1 MIPPA
6 ETLSTIP
13 KGLRDPLILCF
24 NEVARNFA
32 EHRWEP
38 AELNAG
44 KFCEVVYTILE
55 GAVSGTFASKASKPA
70 KMVDACRALEGK
82 PANAARP
89 GDRSLRILIPRILPA
104 LYEIRNNRGVG
115 HVGGD
120 VDPNFQDAV
129 AVYQMTSW
137 IMAELVRIFHQVSL
151 EEAQRTVDGLVER
164 KHPVI
169 WHQGGIRRVLDPS
182 LLKSDQALFLL
193 YSAGGWIDDGELAG
207 WVEYQNLTEFRN
219 KVLRPFHKKRL
230 IEYDGNLH
238 RVHLTPRG
246 SEDVE
251 QRLLPK
257 YSI

>member
-6 ETLSTIP
+6 QALSTLP
-13 KGLRDPLILCF
+13 SDLRDPLISCF

-38 AELNAG
+38 AELNGG

-55 GAVSGTFASKASKPA
+55 GAISGTFASKPAKPA

-89 GDRSLRILIPRILPA
+89 GDRSLRILIPRILLP

-129 AVYQMTSW
+129 AAYQMASW
-137 IMAELVRIFHQVSL
+137 VMAELVRIFHQVAID
-151 EEAQRTVDGLVER
+151 EAQQTVDGLVER

-169 WHQGGIRRVLDPS
+169 WQQGDIRRVLDPS
-182 LLKSDQALFLL
+182 LSKADQSLFLL
-193 YSAGGWIDDGELAG
+193 YSAGGWIDDKNLAA
-207 WVEYQNLTEFRN
+207 WVEYQNLTQYRN
-219 KVLRPFHKKRL
+219 
-230 IEYDGNLH
+230 
-238 RVHLTPRG
+238 RV
-246 SEDVE
+246 
-251 QRLLPK
+251 
-257 YSI
+257 